1 MNYTTFQHTSCK
13 RVLPHSS
20 NFYSGAPV
28 CLYPQA
34 AHNALQAQEELMTAA
49 RSIAEAKQIL
59 ELCDDDAYFQVI
71 GSLEYLREHVASAGR
86 AIDGVASYNMR
97 EYVSA
102 AADDV
107 RP

>member
-1 MNYTTFQHTSCK
+1 MNDTTFQHTSCK

-20 NFYSGAPV
+20 NFYSDAPV

-34 AHNALQAQEELMTAA
+34 AHNALRAQEELTIAS
-49 RSIAEAKQIL
+49 RNLAEAKRML
-59 ELCDDDAYFQVI
+59 ELCDDDTYFQVI
-71 GSLEYLREHVASAGR
+71 GSLGYLRDHVDSARR
-86 AIDGVASYNMR
+86 AVDSIASYNMR

>member
-20 NFYSGAPV
+20 SFYSGAPV

-34 AHNALQAQEELMTAA
+34 AHNALRAQEELMSAA

-59 ELCDDDAYFQVI
+59 ELCDDDTYFQVI
-71 GSLEYLREHVASAGR
+71 SSLAYLREHVASAGR
-86 AIDGVASYNMR
+86 ANDGVASYNMR
-97 EYVSA
+97 EYETA
-102 AADDV
+102 AADGI
-107 RP
+107 

>member
-1 MNYTTFQHTSCK
+1 MNNTTFQHTSCK

-34 AHNALQAQEELMTAA
+34 AHNALRAQEELMIAA
-49 RSIAEAKQIL
+49 RSITEAKRML
-59 ELCDDDAYFQVI
+59 ESCEDNAYFQVI
-71 GSLEYLREHVASAGR
+71 GSLEYLREHVASARR
-86 AIDGVASYNMR
+86 AVDGIASYNMQ
-97 EYVSA
+97 EYETA
-102 AADDV
+102 AADGV